1 MICHI
6 DNQIAAHA
14 YSDYQA
20 CAEMEYNETATAD
33 LFDKSQG
40 EFSNGVIS
48 LLNVIKRA
56 QLTEE
61 QFTTDFLCELAIAK
75 VNDIKKHRALH
86 NTLVKTLS
94 KVALE
99 MNEEMA
105 SHRY

>member
-1 MICHI
+1 MNYHI
-6 DNQIAAHA
+6 NEQIAEHA
-14 YSDYQA
+14 NADFQA
-20 CAEMEYNETATAD
+20 CAENNANKQALFD

-48 LLNVIKRA
+48 LLNVIKQA

-75 VNDIKKHRALH
+75 VNDIKKYRALH

-99 MNEEMA
+99 MNEAMA
-105 SHRY
+105 KRH